1 MSADTSYPP
10 ALPQDSIVELLP
22 NLYLLRG
29 SCDVMPGIS
38 INRNMVILRQ
48 GDELT
53 LIGSVRM
60 TPDNEQALDRLGT
73 VAHLVRIG
81 GHDMD
86 VDYTLARYHPKV
98 WCVAGAQTDAPF
110 GSNDS
115 IASFDTATGLSCV
128 EADVLPFR
136 GIRMVEVAL
145 LWREHGGV
153 LITSDALQHYGDWRF
168 FNLRSRLIHPL
179 MGFRRGMIV
188 GPMWHRLLT
197 TDEAATR
204 ESFDALLDQSF
215 RHMIGLHGTF
225 CRDVAKDRIR
235 DAIHR
240 EFVAGPAMSNL
251 ALRIVERQI
260 GSRSL

>member
-10 ALPQDSIVELLP
+10 ALPQDPIVELLP

-29 SCDVMPGIS
+29 SCDVMPGVS

-48 GDELT
+48 SNELS

-60 TPDNEQALDRLGT
+60 TPDNEQALAHLGE

-86 VDYTLARYHPKV
+86 MEYTIARYKPKL
-98 WCVAGAQTDAPF
+98 WCVAGAETDVPL

-115 IASFDTATGLSCV
+115 IASFDTGTGLPCLD
-128 EADVLPFR
+128 ADVLPFR
-136 GIRMVEVAL
+136 GISIVEVGL

-168 FNLRSRLIHPL
+168 FNLRSRLVHPL

-188 GPMWHRLLT
+188 GPIWHRLLT
-197 TDEAATR
+197 TDESATR
-204 ESFDALLDQSF
+204 DSFDALLDQSF

-225 CRDVAKDRIR
+225 CRDVAKDKVR

-251 ALRIVERQI
+251 AFRIVERQVS
-260 GSRSL
+260 SRSV